1 MKSKLTPVN
10 SFLDVLKNKIKLTTF
25 ELRKFNVA
33 LFSYFPIEI
42 ANVHSCKNLEIM
54 YQYDSSL
61 LKLACLGHQAIS

>member
-42 ANVHSCKNLEIM
+42 ANVHFSQKSRNYVPI
-54 YQYDSSL
+54 
-61 LKLACLGHQAIS
+61 